1 MANKLQKRMTR
12 KHNDPLY
19 SRDKRVVIDVCN
31 AETGE
36 LESMELIL
44 SEEMKALLEL
54 VWAAGV
60 YYVVGLMGYGLPIF
74 KWAIEEVKL
83 LDPPEELSYEIMKV
97 SFILRKSLK

>member
-1 MANKLQKRMTR
+1 MANKLQNRMNR

-19 SRDKRVVIDVCN
+19 SRDKRVVIADVCN

-44 SEEMKALLEL
+44 SEEMKGLLEL

-83 LDPPEELSYEIMKV
+83 LDPPRRI
-97 SFILRKSLK
+97 IL